1 MKKKLRVS
9 LSAVLILAILTV
21 TMMSPAVAVSGYDM
35 SAGQWDAY
43 WQEYL
48 DDGSA
53 LYLAPGGDPSR
64 MNFAWL
70 GGGESD
76 SPAVY
81 VKPASSDGDF
91 VQFTGVK
98 VKLGSAVFSYQVTV
112 EDLLPGTV
120 YSYYYSADGKDSAV
134 NTFKTAEDDG
144 FSAIY
149 VSDVHVS
156 YNSEN
161 PDNLKNASFALH
173 EIFSQAHGK
182 NNDVSLIIS
191 SGDQGDHGLLSEYV
205 GLFSSPVV
213 KNIPL
218 ATTCGNHDYKET
230 VYAYVTNNPNRYNT
244 GQAVSP
250 DRNGGDY
257 YFVKN
262 DVLFLFINSNW
273 TSASDHYDF
282 VKQTVAANPDVKWR
296 VAVMHHDLY
305 GGHIEKRE
313 DENRLLR
320 LIFVPIFDEFGVDL
334 VLTGHSHVF
343 SRSHVMYG
351 GEVASDIAG
360 QQHVTD
366 AAGTVYITTGS
377 TCRPRGDVTEA
388 SFAIAYDH
396 ISAEEYIYNVV
407 DFTYD
412 TITFNSY
419 AKGSDEPFEVFTLEK
434 TSNEGGHPDG
444 GHNEAYDFLSV
455 IGILVNIYQT
465 ISFIVEKLFALV
477 GIDI

>member
-1 MKKKLRVS
+1 MKKKLRTS
-9 LSAVLILAILTV
+9 LSAVLIFAIITV
-21 TMMSPAVAVSGYDM
+21 TMMSPVFAGSAYDM
-35 SAGQWDAY
+35 NAEQWDAY
-43 WQEYL
+43 WQEYST
-48 DDGSA
+48 DGSA
-53 LYLAPGGDPSR
+53 LYLAPGSDPSR

-70 GGGESD
+70 GSGESD

-81 VKPASSDGDF
+81 VKPASSDGEF
-91 VQFTGVK
+91 VQFTGDK
-98 VKLGSAVFSYQVTV
+98 VKLSSTTTSYHVTV
-112 EDLLPGTV
+112 SDLLPDTV
-120 YSYYYSADGKDSAV
+120 YSYYYSAQGENSAL
-134 NTFKTAEDDG
+134 NTFKTAEDDS

-156 YNSEN
+156 DNDEN
-161 PDNLKNASFALH
+161 PDNVKNTAFALH
-173 EIFSQAHGK
+173 EVLSQAHAK

-191 SGDQGDHGLLSEYV
+191 SGDQGDHGLLSEYI
-205 GLFSSPVV
+205 GLFSSPIV

-218 ATTCGNHDYKET
+218 ATTCGNHDYKES

-273 TSASDHYDF
+273 TSASDHYNF
-282 VKQTVAANPDVKWR
+282 VKQAIDANSDVKWR
-296 VAVMHHDLY
+296 VVVMHHDLY
-305 GGHIEKRE
+305 GGHIESRE

-320 LIFVPIFDEFGVDL
+320 LMFVPIFDEFGVDL
-334 VLTGHSHVF
+334 VLTGHSHIF

-351 GEVASDIAG
+351 GEVAADITA
-360 QQHVTD
+360 QQYVTD
-366 AAGTVYITTGS
+366 AAGTIYITTGS
-377 TCRPRGDVTEA
+377 TCRPRGDVMPA
-388 SFAIAYDH
+388 SSAIAYDH
-396 ISAEEYIYNVV
+396 VSGEDYIYNVV

-419 AKGSDEPFEVFTLEK
+419 VKGSDEPFEVFTLEK
-434 TSNEGGHPDG
+434 TSNEGGHPNE
-444 GHNEAYDFLSV
+444 GHNEAYDILSV

-465 ISFIVEKLFALV
+465 IGFIVEKLFALV
-477 GIDI
+477 GIEL